1 MQVTDE
7 NPPWSVYQNYFRH
20 ALVVW
25 ASSWVGIRP
34 WSRLFGNNGTTLVIL
49 DWIVLS
55 KVAALV
61 FPQVGAAEGV
71 EYTSRSFTYHHA
83 SLAQVDDHHV
93 GVPDDDLQVV
103 EAAVMSAKASPVME
117 EVGEKSF

>member
-1 MQVTDE
+1 M
-7 NPPWSVYQNYFRH
+7 
-20 ALVVW
+20 
-25 ASSWVGIRP
+25 
-34 WSRLFGNNGTTLVIL
+34 
-49 DWIVLS
+49 
-55 KVAALV
+55 

-93 GVPDDDLQVV
+93 GVVDDDRDLQVV

-117 EVGEKSF
+117 EVERNLFSFFIQICFEGGGGR

>member
-1 MQVTDE
+1 M
-7 NPPWSVYQNYFRH
+7 
-20 ALVVW
+20 
-25 ASSWVGIRP
+25 
-34 WSRLFGNNGTTLVIL
+34 FGNNGTTLLIL

-83 SLAQVDDHHV
+83 SLAQVDDLHV
-93 GVPDDDLQVV
+93 GVADDGRDLQVV
-103 EAAVMSAKASPVME
+103 EAAVVSAKASPVME